1 MPKVVKKVVR
11 KYVAP
16 YIPAVNPYANEGE
29 GKAQNFVVSEAD
41 NTPKKYINP
50 LFNKNKRY
58 IATKPKE
65 YGPPPTLLDT
75 FRDAKTWEKIGET
88 VLPMLPFLLL

>member
-1 MPKVVKKVVR
+1 MPKVVKR
-11 KYVAP
+11 YVAP

-41 NTPKKYINP
+41 RTAKKYINP
-50 LFNKNKRY
+50 LYQKNKRY
-58 IATKPKE
+58 IAPKPKE
-65 YGPPPTLLDT
+65 SGPQPTMLDT
-75 FRDAKTWEKIGET
+75 FRDAKTWEKIGEN